1 MKTFL
6 KILRWV
12 LYVLP
17 LALCVLGIFFCA
29 GAMIEFQKLQ
39 AQMAKETDTNMDDMM
54 SDVDDDPLAAIMV
67 LPMILMLAFAEGLA
81 EAIGFALAMVMCLFL
96 YFLGGGAFLVGLIVA
111 ICSKKA
117 PFELRRAGILLNGLL
132 LTMATAIYVCGYFA

>member
-1 MKTFL
+1 MMDKRTV
-6 KILRWV
+6 LRWV
-12 LYVLP
+12 FGILP

-39 AQMAKETDTNMDDMM
+39 AQMAKETDSNMDDMM
-54 SDVDDDPLAAIMV
+54 ADVDDDPLAAIMV
-67 LPMILMLAFAEGLA
+67 LPMILMITFAEGIA
-81 EAIGFALAMVMCLFL
+81 GAIGLAIAMAMCLVIF
-96 YFLGGGAFLVGLIVA
+96 FIGGGAFLVGLIVA

-132 LTMATAIYVCGYFA
+132 LVMATAICVCDYFA